1 VYILRFFTINT
12 ISELICFLIAT
23 VCLIQDKTPVWRWMI
38 IFLFITCVT
47 EMLGIYVKKLYLAD
61 RLHVHP
67 NAWLYNI
74 LLVFQASFICLM
86 FNSILNKYGKSK
98 LIFFTGFALLS
109 VIYIYEA
116 ITEGIFIYHN
126 LTNTVMSVLF
136 VLYSLYYFYQLLKDD
151 AYINLS
157 YSPGFWWVTGLLFFY
172 FGSTACNIFFDS
184 LSPEHSNSLK
194 HLSAHIFKTLNIL
207 LYSCWSY
214 SFICKK
220 WQRQTSVV

>member
-1 VYILRFFTINT
+1 MYIIKFFTINT
-12 ISELICFLIAT
+12 GSELICFTIAT
-23 VCLIQDKTPVWRWMI
+23 VCLIHDRNSIWRWMI

-74 LLVFQASFICLM
+74 LLVFQAFFISLM
-86 FNSILNKYGKSK
+86 FENILSKYGKSK
-98 LIFFTGFALLS
+98 LIFFSGLALLT

-126 LTNTVMSVLF
+126 LTNTVMAVLF
-136 VLYSLYYFYQLLKDD
+136 VLYGLYYFYQLLKDD
-151 AYINLS
+151 VYTNLL
-157 YSPGFWWVTGLLFFY
+157 YSPGFWWVAGLLFFY

-184 LSPEHSNSLK
+184 LSPENSKSLK
-194 HLSAHIFKTLNIL
+194 HLSADIFKTLNVL

-220 WQRQTSVV
+220 CQKQTSVV

>member
-1 VYILRFFTINT
+1 
-12 ISELICFLIAT
+12 
-23 VCLIQDKTPVWRWMI
+23 
-38 IFLFITCVT
+38 
-47 EMLGIYVKKLYLAD
+47 
-61 RLHVHP
+61 
-67 NAWLYNI
+67 
-74 LLVFQASFICLM
+74 M
-86 FNSILNKYGKSK
+86 FDSILNKYGKNK
-98 LIFFTGFALLS
+98 LIFFTGITLLS

-172 FGSTACNIFFDS
+172 FGSTACNIFFDN
-184 LSPEHSNSLK
+184 LSPEHSSSLK